1 MKKPVIWINING
13 AGQINE
19 TSDTHPASPPVLG
32 GVWTVYAPAN
42 ANLAEVLAR
51 NVELEAERDDLQRR
65 VNDAAEIIRNVS
77 RHNLSSRD
85 THNARLWLRHEVKN
99 DEPISTQVKRSL
111 DKHEA
116 QAMHDAL
123 RASCTPI
130 PTQEGE

>member
-1 MKKPVIWINING
+1 MKKPVIWINVNG

-51 NVELEAERDDLQRR
+51 NVELEAAQAKYNDLLME
-65 VNDAAEIIRNVS
+65 VHNKIPCES
-77 RHNLSSRD
+77 RHESAKRIIHQHEHADNL
-85 THNARLWLRHEVKN
+85 
-99 DEPISTQVKRSL
+99 
-111 DKHEA
+111 
-116 QAMHDAL
+116 
-123 RASCTPI
+123 